1 MLLKENDQKSQYISN
16 IQNEIDRLKE
26 NIKDESLKKSNLEH
40 KSNEVQSNYDRLI
53 EENKN
58 IINNIRKENDGL

>member
-26 NIKDESLKKSNLEH
+26 NIKDESLKKSTLEH
-40 KSNEVQSNYDRLI
+40 KSMEVQSNYDRLI

-58 IINNIRKENDGL
+58 IINSIRKENDGL